1 MVSVILKNKLKGE
14 EKMKNEKE
22 LNQEIIESYANYT
35 VTSIADEIGVE
46 SYELNHILCRK
57 GIQYRDGE
65 RYFLT
70 DWYSSDLVK
79 DVHYRDEYGNDRTF
93 MIWTKAGKDFILDF
107 IEECQ
112 RAKDTE
118 LAEDNK

>member
-1 MVSVILKNKLKGE
+1 MVSVILENKLKGE

-46 SYELNHILCRK
+46 PYELNHILCRK